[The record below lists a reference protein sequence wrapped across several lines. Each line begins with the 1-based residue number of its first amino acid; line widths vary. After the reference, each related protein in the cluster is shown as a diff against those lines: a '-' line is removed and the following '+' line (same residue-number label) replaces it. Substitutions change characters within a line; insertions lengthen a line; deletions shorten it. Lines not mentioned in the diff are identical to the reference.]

1 MDLDRHRR
9 YTVAVQRHSAVP
21 SPTARDIALSAFCAD
36 QNVGA
41 NLGPGPD
48 RLDLRSR
55 MRWHPPAAGFRTVT
69 FADGLL
75 ILGRKAARR
84 LPRVPGKPITR
95 TQAGA
100 ELATTVVSPF
110 LPGTELIRTLAD
122 VAAHTGIDA
131 LGERYERAH
140 PEREQAW
147 LDSKANWQRA
157 FADQLGEHPD
167 IHVVPR
173 VDIVDVSITPFMLF
187 GLSIRS
193 ISHEGEESVYTW
205 RATAPAHQAATQA
218 GIWFRGRLQ
227 RELDW
232 LAGVCNTED
241 NETPHILRGLRE
253 LLPAYSQ
260 VPECVTLLDERLPE
274 WRSAL

>member
-1 MDLDRHRR
+1 MDLNRHRR
-9 YTVAVQRHSAVP
+9 YTVAVQRHSSVP
-21 SPTARDIALSAFCAD
+21 SPTARDIALSDFCAD
-36 QNVGA
+36 QSVGA

-55 MRWHPPAAGFRTVT
+55 MRWHPPAAGLRTVT

-75 ILGRKAARR
+75 ILGGKAARG
-84 LPRVPGKPITR
+84 LPRVPEKPITR

-100 ELATTVVSPF
+100 ELAAKVVSPF
-110 LPGTELIRTLAD
+110 LPGTELIRNLAD
-122 VAAHTGIDA
+122 VVAHTGIEA

-147 LDSKANWQRA
+147 LHSKANWQRA
-157 FADQLGEHPD
+157 FADKLGEHPD

-193 ISHEGEESVYTW
+193 ISHEGEKSAYTW
-205 RATAPAHQAATQA
+205 RATAPAHQAATHA
-218 GIWFRGRLQ
+218 GLWFRGRLQ
-227 RELDW
+227 RELCW
-232 LAGVCNTED
+232 LASVCNPED
-241 NETPHILRGLRE
+241 DETPHILRGLRE